1 MSFCAQKVKGD
12 NQFVFLPYQLCDK
25 HKPLTSRHVHWI
37 FSVYIKTMHQELYY
51 GLKECTFGVI
61 ILGAMSVD
69 SSWRLPPRL
78 PDAPG
83 QTVLGLS
90 SSIKTEFNS
99 PYKGMLNRSLCHDF
113 MNFRVTTTL
122 PRNND
127 SKYSK
132 HYLQQFLE
140 VQQILWVLRFPFKRN
155 IVVK

>member
-12 NQFVFLPYQLCDK
+12 NRFVFLPYQLCDK
-25 HKPLTSRHVHWI
+25 HKPLNSGHVHWI

-51 GLKECTFGVI
+51 VQLAWLFLVPCP
-61 ILGAMSVD
+61 LR

-83 QTVLGLS
+83 QTVLSLS

-99 PYKGMLNRSLCHDF
+99 SYKGMLNRSLCHDF

-122 PRNND
+122 PRNNN

-132 HYLQQFLE
+132 HYLQQVLE
-140 VQQILWVLRFPFKRN
+140 VQQILWHLQFPFKRN